1 MEKTTKAAIAVSE
14 IDVSEIDDVV
24 RRTARREINVQQA
37 ARKLVII
44 LSRGDR
50 LSATP
55 QVISP
60 ARHQVRQRARRS
72 RRTPPE

>member
-1 MEKTTKAAIAVSE
+1 MAKTTKAAIAVSE

-24 RRTARREINVQQA
+24 SRTARREINVQQA
-37 ARKLVII
+37 AKKLVII

-55 QVISP
+55 RLISP
-60 ARHQVRQRARRS
+60 ARPQIGPRVRRARR
-72 RRTPPE
+72 TPIE